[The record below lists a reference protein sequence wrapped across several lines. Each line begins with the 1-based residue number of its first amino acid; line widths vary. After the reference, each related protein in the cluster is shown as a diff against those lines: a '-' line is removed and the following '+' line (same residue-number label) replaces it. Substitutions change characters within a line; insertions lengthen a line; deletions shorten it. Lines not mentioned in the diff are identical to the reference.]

1 MRGPLVGERVLV
13 IGSPGGGKSTFARR
27 LGKLL
32 DLPVVHLD
40 QLFWNSDRTTVS
52 REEFDRRLDRALEG
66 DRWIIDGN
74 YQRTMKR
81 RLERCRTVFFL
92 DYPVEVCLQGVRAR
106 FGRPREDIPW
116 VETQEDPEFL
126 QLIREFPEKTRP
138 KILALKEQTPWAEWV
153 VFSSREEADRFLEG
167 EEQRQRFTP

>member
-1 MRGPLVGERVLV
+1 MGERVLV

-32 DLPVVHLD
+32 GLPVVHLD

-81 RLERCRTVFFL
+81 RLERCHTVFFL

-126 QLIREFPEKTRP
+126 QLIREFPEKTCP

-167 EEQRQRFTP
+167 EEQRQRFSP